1 MISTSIPCSIQK
13 TTTNN
18 LDKVNTKHRPRVCR
32 IHVSQPAIRENLKK
46 AKQGER
52 GYDPVITVKRG
63 DQNVYG
69 HEVQILDKEGN
80 VIAVVMQP
88 EDRQLSC
95 GARVWIETYAPVRVV
110 EVDRNTVVLER

>member
-1 MISTSIPCSIQK
+1 MTLISTPCSIQK

-52 GYDPVITVKRG
+52 GYAPVITVKRG